1 MERKKV
7 GKSDVEISAIGL
19 GTTTFGREID
29 EDTAF
34 KIMDYALDN
43 GITFFDTA
51 EAYGGGNAFEN
62 RKSSYGTT
70 DIREKSMEM
79 SSSELIIGRWMKQ
92 RGTRNEVEICTKISG
107 GRGKAEEIRSSID
120 ASLQRLGTDYIDIYK
135 IHAPDVNTPIS
146 ETLSELTNQVA
157 LGKTRTIGGSNYNQK
172 QISEML
178 ESAKANRFKRFEIMQ
193 PNYSLAVPDAEIEV
207 FPICTEEEIA
217 ITPYSP
223 LGAGFLTG
231 KYIRGDRES
240 IPKGTRMD
248 VAPGHIDIYFN
259 DRSFNIVDKLK
270 LKSDELGIPITQLA
284 MAWVMSNKSVTSALA
299 GAKSPAHLE
308 NAINAYNMKLD
319 DDLRNQMSSWE

>member
-1 MERKKV
+1 MDRKTV
-7 GKSDVEISAIGL
+7 GRSDVEISGIGL

-34 KIMDYALDN
+34 QIMDYALEN

-51 EAYGGGNAFEN
+51 EAYGGGQAFEN
-62 RKSSYGTT
+62 RKNAYGTT

-79 SSSELIIGRWMKQ
+79 SSSELIIGRWMKS
-92 RGTRNEVEICTKISG
+92 RGTRKDVEICTKISG

-120 ASLQRLGTDYIDIYK
+120 ASLKRLGTDYIDIYK

-146 ETLSELTNQVA
+146 ETLSELTNQVN
-157 LGKTRTIGGSNYNQK
+157 LGKTRTIGGSNYNQF

-178 ESAKANRFKRFEIMQ
+178 DSAKSNRYKRFEIMQ
-193 PNYSLAVPDAEIEV
+193 PNYSLAVPDAEIDV
-207 FPICTEEEIA
+207 FPICTKEEIA

-231 KYIRGDRES
+231 KYKRGDRES

-259 DRSFNIVDKLK
+259 ERSFNIVDKLSI
-270 LKSDELGIPITQLA
+270 KSKDLGVPITQLA
-284 MAWVMSNKSVTSALA
+284 MAWVMSNKSVTAALA
-299 GAKSPAHLE
+299 GAKSPDHLK
-308 NAINAYNMKLD
+308 NAISAYNLELGA
-319 DDLRNQMSSWE
+319 LRDEMSSWE